1 MSKSNKVYNKQ
12 YKDVKEVEAKITRTD
27 NNHTSLKD
35 ANFMLDVRIPVKNR
49 KLTLNDVVDM
59 MLDGFKNIHD
69 DIKSIKTDINDL
81 KVRMTNVEGF
91 IVEQKKFNAKVQRYM
106 DKHP

>member
-12 YKDVKEVEAKITRTD
+12 YKDIKEVEAKITRTD
-27 NNHTSLKD
+27 NEHTSLKD
-35 ANFMLDVRIPVKNR
+35 ANFMLDVRIPTKKR
-49 KLTLNDVVDM
+49 KITLTDLYDLVVD
-59 MLDGFKNIHD
+59 
-69 DIKSIKTDINDL
+69 IKEDVNDL

-91 IVEQKKFNAKVQRYM
+91 IVEQKKFNEKVQEYM